1 MVVSDI
7 AEFPMLTLVMVSFL
21 VVTAATGI
29 GFLAWLYDVR
39 HVPRMRRRWGTRA
52 RTRVRA

>member
-29 GFLAWLYDVR
+29 GFLAWL
-39 HVPRMRRRWGTRA
+39 PRSTYEATLGH
-52 RTRVRA
+52 